1 MENLYITEEDIK
13 KYNYLK
19 SLRDR
24 RIFESITEWNLLIEK
39 FEQIIKEYVEIEN
52 PLNVSDY
59 NFDYIYINENDSGLS
74 YDESSDYL
82 DYPINGSIS
91 FSEISSPDWREKLN
105 IKCLKQKENI
115 EINIIKSCFKNYL
128 INKNKAIEIAKKFAK
143 LRGISDFNIEQGRF
157 DLYLNEE
164 SVDNIC
170 VYYELRSGSELDDYQ
185 MFTFPIHFLV
195 IDNWQ
200 EELYEHYKDQK
211 EYKIP

>member
-1 MENLYITEEDIK
+1 MKNLYITEEDIK

-19 SLRDR
+19 FLRNK
-24 RIFESITEWNLLIEK
+24 RIYEISDEWNSLIEK
-39 FEQIIKEYVEIEN
+39 FEYIIKEYIKIEHPN
-52 PLNVSDY
+52 NNSDF
-59 NFDYIYINENDSGLS
+59 NFDYIYIEDKDSGLS
-74 YDESSDYL
+74 YCESNDYL
-82 DYPINGSIS
+82 DYPVSGSIS

-105 IKCLKQKENI
+105 IKCLKEKENI
-115 EINIIKSCFKNYL
+115 EIDRIKSSFENYL

-143 LRGISDFNIEQGRF
+143 LRGISDFNIEQGHF

-164 SVDNIC
+164 SVNNIC
-170 VYYELRSGSELDDYQ
+170 VCYELRSGSELDDYQ
-185 MFTFPIHFLV
+185 MFTFPIRFLV